1 MNKDHTSH
9 PTDMTS
15 AKSIGLD
22 HQKLVHQGRD
32 IAMMLLIGDTGMMVI
47 LTDQMVAIVIN

>member
-9 PTDMTS
+9 LIDMMST
-15 AKSIGLD
+15 GGVGQD
-22 HQKLVHQGRD
+22 YHRLVCQGRD
-32 IAMMLLIGDTGMMVI
+32 IGMMLLIEDTGMMVI